1 MVHYTSV
8 LRACLLGSCAAS
20 IVPSDTNMDRRSVQV
35 STDKTLYCGVFG
47 SGAKDTMATLEHDL
61 VSGKHKKRVWTIG
74 PGECNRVHCYQTT
87 GIYVCNA
94 SVCIVP
100 FFLPI
105 FAPSLFPPLSP
116 GPPTW
121 PRNGGKRS
129 QKG

>member
-1 MVHYTSV
+1 MVHYNSV

-35 STDKTLYCGVFG
+35 STDKTLYCGIFG

-87 GIYVCNA
+87 GIYVCKQLPNTFLT
-94 SVCIVP
+94 P
-100 FFLPI
+100 FRKGT
-105 FAPSLFPPLSP
+105 SLSP
-116 GPPTW
+116 ACFTRLRAHRGLVPAILE
-121 PRNGGKRS
+121 
-129 QKG
+129 